1 MMRPEQN
8 CICSASRR
16 RGTTVLLLALAFFI
30 AMAATPAAQA
40 QFNVLYNFAGGTDG
54 ANPHAGV
61 TLDASGNIY
70 GTAYA
75 GGAGYG
81 TAFKLTHRGS
91 GFVLSPLYSFL
102 GKGANDGAGPDASLV
117 IASDGIVYGTAISG
131 GGNQDP
137 YCHIF
142 GGYYGCGTIF
152 SLRPPATRQET
163 PLSPWTE
170 TLAYLFT
177 FDPDGAYP
185 RNSFVF
191 DRAGNMYGTGANGGN
206 VFGVVWELSP
216 SGSGWS
222 EQAIYTFMGRGDGGT
237 PESGV
242 TFDSAGNLYG
252 TTSAWG
258 YGDTGC
264 CGTVFQLVNSGSG
277 WTENT
282 LYQFTDGND
291 GSIPYGGVIADA
303 AGNLYGTTTTDGA
316 NGGGTVFELSP
327 SGGGYTYQTLYSF
340 SGEAGLEVGPYDDL
354 AMDSAGNLYGTTYL
368 DGRYGWGNV
377 FKLAP
382 SGSGWTYTSLHDFTG
397 GSDGASPRCRLVFDS
412 SGNLYGTTSIGGT
425 NGYGVVFKIAP

>member
-1 MMRPEQN
+1 LT
-8 CICSASRR
+8 I
-16 RGTTVLLLALAFFI
+16 AFF
-30 AMAATPAAQA
+30 MAVIATPAAQA
-40 QFNVLYNFAGGTDG
+40 QYTVLYNFSGGADG
-54 ANPHAGV
+54 ANPHVGV
-61 TLDASGNIY
+61 TLDSGGNIY

-75 GGAGYG
+75 GGGGYG
-81 TAFKLTHRGS
+81 TAFKLVHRGS
-91 GFVLSPLYSFL
+91 GWVLNPLYSFK
-102 GKGANDGAGPDASLV
+102 GKGANDGAGPDAGIV
-117 IASDGIVYGTAISG
+117 IGPDGILYGTTISG
-131 GGNQDP
+131 GGNEDP

-142 GGYYGCGTIF
+142 DGYYGCGTVF
-152 SLRPPATRQET
+152 SLRPPPNRPET
-163 PLSPWTE
+163 PFSPWTE
-170 TLAYLFT
+170 TLVYLFT

-191 DRAGNMYGTGANGGN
+191 DHAGNMYGTGANGGN

-222 EQAIYTFMGRGDGGT
+222 EHAIYTFMGRSDGGT

-242 TFDSAGNLYG
+242 SFDSAGNLYG

-303 AGNLYGTTTTDGA
+303 AGNLYGTTTTDGV

-327 SGGGYTYQTLYSF
+327 SGSGYTYQTIYSF
-340 SGEAGLEVGPYDDL
+340 AGTAGQQVGPYDDL
-354 AMDSAGNLYGTTYL
+354 VMDSAGNLYGTTYL

-377 FKLAP
+377 FKLTP
-382 SGSGWTYTSLHDFTG
+382 SGSGWTYASIHDFTG
-397 GSDGASPRCRLVFDS
+397 GTDGGSPRCRLVFDS
-412 SGNLYGTTSIGGT
+412 SGNLYGTTSIGGA
-425 NGYGVVFKIAP
+425 NGYGVVFKLAP